1 MIGLSRSITLLEQ
14 ILGSSWG
21 LRLAIRNLNI
31 METITTGKVKLTNQ
45 KLFRI
50 LIRVYLKKRW
60 WLLVWVWILIVI
72 LLLMENRDML
82 TNSLI
87 VFMVLIQ
94 ILLIAQYWFHS
105 RSKDNKVFFLSRYY
119 EIDREK
125 IVGFLEDGTSTPIK
139 IEHFIRVIK
148 IDNYNLLY
156 LSKTQFIY
164 LPDECFTGET
174 DRQWF
179 EEEVLNRIKKI

>member
-1 MIGLSRSITLLEQ
+1 
-14 ILGSSWG
+14 
-21 LRLAIRNLNI
+21 

-60 WLLVWVWILIVI
+60 WLLVWVWVLIVI

-94 ILLIAQYWFHS
+94 ILLITQYWFYS
-105 RSKDNKVFFLSRYY
+105 RSKDNKVFFLGRYY
-119 EIDREK
+119 EIAREK
-125 IVGFLEDGTSTPIK
+125 IVGFLEDGTSTTIK

-164 LPDECFTGET
+164 LPNECFTSET

-179 EEEVLNRIKKI
+179 EEEVLSRIKKRNKNNFGK